1 MAERRMFAKTI
12 VTSDAFLDMPL
23 SARCLYFALGM
34 YADDEGFVNNSK
46 SLIRLIG
53 ASLDDMNVLILRKF
67 IISFDSGVQ
76 LIKHW
81 RINNYL
87 RSDRLQQTKYIKER
101 QLVMLEENGTYTLIE
116 EKTVNGIPTVG
127 KRLTNGRQ
135 VECEGVPSG
144 IPSIGEYS
152 GDKLSTDKESIG
164 EGRPAADAPP
174 ASNRFLKPTL
184 EEVAAYCNEREN
196 NINVQHFFDYYEAN
210 GWKVGRNPM
219 KDWKACIRTWESRNN
234 FVPKE
239 KTPSK
244 YDREE

>member
-53 ASLDDMNVLILRKF
+53 ASPDDMNVLILRKF

-101 QLVMLEENGTYTLIE
+101 QLVALEENGTYTLIE
-116 EKTVNGIPTVG
+116 EKTSNGLSIMVG

-135 VECEGVPSG
+135 AVDERETSG
-144 IPSIGEYS
+144 IPSIGENI

-164 EGRPAADAPP
+164 ECKHDDAPL
-174 ASNRFLKPTL
+174 ASNRFVKPTL
-184 EEVAAYCNEREN
+184 EEVTAYCNERNN
-196 NINVQHFFDYYEAN
+196 NINAQRFIDYYESN
-210 GWKVGRNPM
+210 GWKVGKNPM
-219 KDWKACIRTWESRNN
+219 RDWKASVRTWESR
-234 FVPKE
+234 E
-239 KTPSK
+239 KHVGSCDTPSK